1 MIGRICFV
9 DAWAFVALAN
19 DRDQWH
25 DLARSANAEL
35 QARRARLVTTNVV
48 VGETLTQLR
57 RTMGHSRA
65 VTFGEWLQ
73 RVMAPGGEFEV
84 VWITAELHRAA
95 WELFRRYDDK
105 DFSFVDCLSFAVMRE
120 RGIRVAFT
128 GDRHF
133 RQMGFIT
140 VPELDTEQA
149 P

>member
-1 MIGRICFV
+1 MIGRVCFV
-9 DAWAFVALAN
+9 GAWAFVALAN
-19 DRDQWH
+19 GRDEWH

-57 RTMGHSRA
+57 RMMDHGRA
-65 VTFGEWLQ
+65 VAFGEWLE
-73 RVMAPGGEFEV
+73 RVTAPDAEFEV
-84 VWITAELHRAA
+84 VWITAELHHAA

-105 DFSFVDCLSFAVMRE
+105 DFSFVDCLSFAVMQQ
-120 RGIRVAFT
+120 RGIQIAST

-133 RQMGFIT
+133 QQMGFIT
-140 VPELDTEQA
+140 VPELDREQV